1 MDLYSLD
8 SNFLFDKPIRG
19 YDSLIWTERYRDP
32 GDFSLKTAK
41 IDEVMDAAP
50 VGSCLGIIQSREI
63 MFVETHE
70 INKNKDGMHYLT
82 VSGRTFESFMEYR
95 TNAIELGAISDGL
108 TVMQSSD
115 ESGSSTS
122 GPGWATTIVTNV
134 LEGLADPKDAIP
146 NVFVSFEVTK
156 PLTGKIRYET
166 LSNNLYVRMMEL
178 LDEDGIGVKNRR
190 PIPPET
196 YMSMVFYN
204 GQSRSNTVIL
214 DSRLGHFEVANYLN
228 SIKGSYT
235 AAYGRTDKAVAQK
248 YASSTVTANTGLARR
263 VAYVDSLD
271 IKDTT
276 ISKELVRMGTRM
288 TAFFT
293 ESGSKGMIL
302 DCNVSPTIPFVYG
315 QDYFLGD
322 TVRCIGDYGIN
333 QPMIV
338 TEYIRSQEG
347 GRDLG
352 YPSLVAPVGKLA
364 VQSGGPVI
372 SIA

>member
-214 DSRLGHFEVANYLN
+214 DSRLGHFE
-228 SIKGSYT
+228 I
-235 AAYGRTDKAVAQK
+235 GRAHV
-248 YASSTVTANTGLARR
+248 
-263 VAYVDSLD
+263 
-271 IKDTT
+271 
-276 ISKELVRMGTRM
+276 
-288 TAFFT
+288 
-293 ESGSKGMIL
+293 
-302 DCNVSPTIPFVYG
+302 
-315 QDYFLGD
+315 
-322 TVRCIGDYGIN
+322 
-333 QPMIV
+333 
-338 TEYIRSQEG
+338 
-347 GRDLG
+347 
-352 YPSLVAPVGKLA
+352 
-364 VQSGGPVI
+364 
-372 SIA
+372 